1 MPNRHEL
8 TAYESGIRVSQANC
22 LLNVADKV
30 ADSEVLNV
38 LLRLEGA
45 VSRIGGPERND
56 SSPALSRAI
65 QIIGKAVGSW
75 MDASNESAFDKRR
88 TALAAQLLIATDLLA
103 SGFNDSGLA
112 VAHWFQLGQA
122 IADGADETWSE
133 GTLRFS
139 ERTYDD
145 SVPAEDR
152 LLYPV
157 LIATGGAP
165 ARWEWSDEN
174 RVRQLAESV
183 SMSLDVLF
191 RDREAQLD
199 PDSSIFQ
206 QLPFSRYWGWHAVEL
221 GLQQL
226 ASGNLTPRWD
236 AVSRTLSMGD
246 RIIHRFRNPA
256 LNQEVMLAAFEA
268 ANWASHVDCPRELG
282 ASKPVRD
289 TIDALNRNLSSA
301 GLRITGG
308 VRGLCWQCV
317 GLQSD

>member
-1 MPNRHEL
+1 MPNHDEL

-45 VSRIGGPERND
+45 VSRIDGPERTD

-75 MDASNESAFDKRR
+75 IDASDESALDQRR
-88 TALAAQLLIATDLLA
+88 TALAAQLQIATELLD
-103 SGFNDSGLA
+103 SGFNDSGLT
-112 VAHWFQLGQA
+112 VAHWSQLGQA
-122 IADGADETWSE
+122 IADGADQTWSE
-133 GTLRFS
+133 GTLQLS
-139 ERTYDD
+139 ERTYEDG
-145 SVPAEDR
+145 VPAEDR

-157 LIATGGAP
+157 LIAVGGAP

-191 RDREAQLD
+191 HDRQAQLD

-236 AVSRTLSMGD
+236 AVSRTLSVGD

-301 GLRITGG
+301 GIRITGG
-308 VRGLCWQCV
+308 VRGLRWQCV